1 MKLKFLVTV
10 LEISHGTLMIN
21 DQEDSLRSKNRR
33 HFKPPP
39 PLIWIEPPL
48 IGIIYFMFSN
58 QPLFSTYSFSLGSV
72 GCKMQVGRSI
82 SISFLHL

>member
-33 HFKPPP
+33 HFKPPLP
-39 PLIWIEPPL
+39 SFGSNPPL

-72 GCKMQVGRSI
+72 GCKMQVGRPI